1 MWRLKLAPR
10 NVLHFFCLEEGG
22 LEGMFASC
30 LSIIRGGRSKAGPG
44 LAIDQEITCRDQKI
58 HQLSRADQN

>member
-30 LSIIRGGRSKAGPG
+30 LWWALKAGPG